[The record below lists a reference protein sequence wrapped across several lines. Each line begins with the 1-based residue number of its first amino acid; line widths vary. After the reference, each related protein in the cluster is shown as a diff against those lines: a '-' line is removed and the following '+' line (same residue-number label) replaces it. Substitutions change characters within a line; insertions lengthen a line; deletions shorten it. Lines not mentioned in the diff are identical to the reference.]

1 MRATNRA
8 LNMRATYRAQL
19 QLITKL
25 NERENW
31 CCQPGRGTSL
41 DDSHARQRMGRS
53 AVAKQDI
60 QTNSPYDAALGEC
73 DVSLG
78 AGVNEGRR
86 VLIM

>member
-1 MRATNRA
+1 
-8 LNMRATYRAQL
+8 
-19 QLITKL
+19 
-25 NERENW
+25 
-31 CCQPGRGTSL
+31 
-41 DDSHARQRMGRS
+41 MGRS